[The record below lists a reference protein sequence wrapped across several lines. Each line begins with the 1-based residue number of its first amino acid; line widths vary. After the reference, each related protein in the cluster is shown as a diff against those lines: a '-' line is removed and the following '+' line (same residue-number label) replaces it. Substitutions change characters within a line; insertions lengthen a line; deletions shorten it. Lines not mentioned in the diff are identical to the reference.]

1 MMTKPGFFLTG
12 LCCCLCL
19 MILQSTNTA
28 RSDTEDA
35 PYAAGQIIAK
45 FVPDVGKVEIQ
56 QQEET
61 ISFELPSLD
70 ERLERYHVTGARP
83 LFPHK
88 NSELGHIYQFDFDPL
103 FDAVQV
109 AADFAGDS
117 HLLYAEP
124 RYIQRLHELPDDE
137 YYLTGIQYYIDLMQC
152 PRAWDITHGD
162 SLVVIGIVDT
172 GVDWNHPDLYAN
184 IWINPGEDLDG
195 DGALTN
201 PDFNFVDDDSNGY
214 VDDIIGWDFSGA
226 GYPDWNPVEWAPIH
240 GTHVAGC
247 AAAVTNNGTG
257 VAGVGWNCS
266 IMAIKANE
274 DGQDGIKHG
283 YEGILYAA
291 ENGADVIN
299 TSWGHS
305 GGGPS
310 QFEQEIIDSA
320 FALGS
325 IIISSAGNDP
335 GVSPP
340 DTCEI
345 EYPAWYDH
353 VVAVAATNQNDRV
366 TNWSFYG
373 SWVDV
378 AAPGQGIYNTWYD
391 DNYAMLQGTS
401 MSSPI
406 VAGVA
411 GLLRSIDPAMN
422 SDQFEE
428 KMWYTSDDIS
438 DKNPGYIGRI
448 GGGRVNTY
456 RAVLSMTDP
465 GLVIEES
472 LIDDTAG
479 NGDGRPDP
487 GETVSWTI
495 TLSNT
500 PTWQPAENLTV
511 KISCESPLITFSQDS
526 VALGTIPP
534 GQSGD
539 NSSDPFQFTV
549 SAMDTAWWARFH
561 LRMESDGAVG
571 DLVDSLDMLIGRP
584 PVLIVDDD
592 GGQNLEGSY
601 QRGLDG
607 MAVLY
612 ETWDV
617 INQGKV
623 EEADLMPYDV
633 VIWLTG
639 AESESTLTA
648 EDQDNLEAFL
658 DAGRFLFL
666 SGQNIGDEI
675 GQSSFFSDYLHVSH
689 VSDSMSLDPA
699 YLDGV
704 AGDLISDGVTL
715 MLSGSEPQN
724 SPGGIQ
730 AIGGGVELFTYRS
743 DPEIA
748 GATRFESSKGYK
760 VVYFAFGYEGIR
772 GTDVYTAGPVVLKK
786 IMNWFQV
793 ATAVS
798 DDPDP
803 QGLPRQAVLRQN
815 YPNPFNARTT
825 IRYTLSARMAHHRT
839 TLRIYN
845 ILGQEIRTLVDK
857 VQPAGEHTVQW
868 DGCDHQ
874 GQAVSTGIYVYR
886 LQSGP
891 LSESRKL
898 VLLR

>member
-1 MMTKPGFFLTG
+1 
-12 LCCCLCL
+12 
-19 MILQSTNTA
+19 
-28 RSDTEDA
+28 
-35 PYAAGQIIAK
+35 
-45 FVPDVGKVEIQ
+45 
-56 QQEET
+56 
-61 ISFELPSLD
+61 
-70 ERLERYHVTGARP
+70 
-83 LFPHK
+83 
-88 NSELGHIYQFDFDPL
+88 
-103 FDAVQV
+103 
-109 AADFAGDS
+109 
-117 HLLYAEP
+117 
-124 RYIQRLHELPDDE
+124 
-137 YYLTGIQYYIDLMQC
+137 
-152 PRAWDITHGD
+152 
-162 SLVVIGIVDT
+162 
-172 GVDWNHPDLYAN
+172 
-184 IWINPGEDLDG
+184 
-195 DGALTN
+195 
-201 PDFNFVDDDSNGY
+201 
-214 VDDIIGWDFSGA
+214 
-226 GYPDWNPVEWAPIH
+226 
-240 GTHVAGC
+240 
-247 AAAVTNNGTG
+247 
-257 VAGVGWNCS
+257 
-266 IMAIKANE
+266 
-274 DGQDGIKHG
+274 
-283 YEGILYAA
+283 
-291 ENGADVIN
+291 
-299 TSWGHS
+299 
-305 GGGPS
+305 
-310 QFEQEIIDSA
+310 
-320 FALGS
+320 
-325 IIISSAGNDP
+325 
-335 GVSPP
+335 
-340 DTCEI
+340 
-345 EYPAWYDH
+345 
-353 VVAVAATNQNDRV
+353 
-366 TNWSFYG
+366 
-373 SWVDV
+373 
-378 AAPGQGIYNTWYD
+378 
-391 DNYAMLQGTS
+391 
-401 MSSPI
+401 
-406 VAGVA
+406 
-411 GLLRSIDPAMN
+411 
-422 SDQFEE
+422 
-428 KMWYTSDDIS
+428 
-438 DKNPGYIGRI
+438 
-448 GGGRVNTY
+448 
-456 RAVLSMTDP
+456 
-465 GLVIEES
+465 
-472 LIDDTAG
+472 
-479 NGDGRPDP
+479 
-487 GETVSWTI
+487 
-495 TLSNT
+495 
-500 PTWQPAENLTV
+500 
-511 KISCESPLITFSQDS
+511 
-526 VALGTIPP
+526 
-534 GQSGD
+534 
-539 NSSDPFQFTV
+539 
-549 SAMDTAWWARFH
+549 
-561 LRMESDGAVG
+561 
-571 DLVDSLDMLIGRP
+571 
-584 PVLIVDDD
+584 
-592 GGQNLEGSY
+592 
-601 QRGLDG
+601 